1 MRISDWSSDVCSS
14 DLTKVQRKLGAA
26 MQSASDAMDFELA
39 AVYRDRLKALTFIQ
53 GSQAINAEGLGDADI
68 FAMASKGGSICIQAF
83 FIRGGQNWGHRSFFP
98 VHTEDLAE
106 EEVLES
112 FMAQFYEEVPAPR
125 LILADRVP
133 LEAELLTQALSERTG
148 AKVRIDVPQ
157 RGDRMKLI
165 RQAQRNAVEALD
177 RRLAETTTQG
187 KILRDMADLF
197 GLDGPPDRIEIYDNS
212 HIQGTN
218 ALGAMVVA
226 GPEGFRKNAYRQF
239 NIKRAETVP
248 GDDFAM
254 MREVLERRFARAQKG
269 EPERGKGDWRK
280 STRLLQS
287 LMRISYDVF
296 CLEKKNTTKNNNN
309 E

>member
-1 MRISDWSSDVCSS
+1 MIRRPPRSTRTDPLFPSTTLFRSSFTDSCFANRSRPCLLYQIKRCSAPCVGRISEADYAELAGDAQDFLAGKS
-14 DLTKVQRKLGAA
+14 TKVQRKLGAA

-187 KILRDMADLF
+187 KILRDMADLL
-197 GLDGPPDRIEIYDNS
+197 GLDGPPASSEIYHNS

-218 ALGAMVVA
+218 AR
-226 GPEGFRKNAYRQF
+226 PEEQ
-239 NIKRAETVP
+239 
-248 GDDFAM
+248 
-254 MREVLERRFARAQKG
+254 RE
-269 EPERGKGDWRK
+269 
-280 STRLLQS
+280 S
-287 LMRISYDVF
+287 
-296 CLEKKNTTKNNNN
+296 
-309 E
+309 

>member
-1 MRISDWSSDVCSS
+1 MSLVLPIILRFNILCFFFKQKTAYEMRISDWSSDVCSS
-14 DLTKVQRKLGAA
+14 DLLYQIKRCSAPCVGRISEADYAELAGDAQDFLAGKSTKVQRKLGAA

-125 LILADRVP
+125 MILADRVP
-133 LEAELLTQALSERTG
+133 LVAELLTQALSERPG

-165 RQAQRNAVEALD
+165 RQIGRASGRGRVCQ
-177 RRLAETTTQG
+177 
-187 KILRDMADLF
+187 
-197 GLDGPPDRIEIYDNS
+197 
-212 HIQGTN
+212 
-218 ALGAMVVA
+218 
-226 GPEGFRKNAYRQF
+226 EG
-239 NIKRAETVP
+239 
-248 GDDFAM
+248 
-254 MREVLERRFARAQKG
+254 
-269 EPERGKGDWRK
+269 
-280 STRLLQS
+280 
-287 LMRISYDVF
+287 
-296 CLEKKNTTKNNNN
+296 
-309 E
+309 